1 MLLHLIVLFP
11 LFGSAQQ
18 ALLDSAMMLQYS
30 NPDAAVE
37 LATQVIDAKNDKRL
51 TSNAWEV
58 RGIALWVDGQYAKAI
73 IAHQQSLEI
82 REEIDFKKGVAYSL
96 NNLGLNYH
104 RLGDKTSAME
114 RFLSALE
121 MAEVL
126 PDSNLMASVMG
137 NIGILYEEQ
146 SDYEKALELHSN
158 CLTIAKNIN
167 DQRLVANT
175 LNNIAL
181 VYNYQGELEKAASFA
196 KRCLAMRKQMNDALG
211 EAQALNLLGIIASG
225 ESDFILADSLFRIA
239 LHIYDAAEN
248 NWGTAMVLGNL
259 GDVAVDTDEF
269 VEAVGF
275 CEKALALSREHQL
288 EWEASACKCLARA
301 FTGLN
306 DAQKSNEYWTRFTNL
321 QDSLHQSDMEND
333 ISILEQR
340 YNHEKEQALSAAE
353 IKRQRQLRNA
363 SVGIGMMALLLF
375 FMAFNNYKNKQRDNE
390 LLEQKNQE
398 ISEQKEVIEEKNLHI
413 TDSIRYAQS
422 LQQAILPKDAAF
434 EGRFEK
440 SFIFYRP
447 KDIVSGDFYWLE
459 DVNDTTF
466 IAVADCTGHGV
477 PGAMVSM
484 VGYQGLNKAV
494 REKQLS
500 KPSEILQSLSDHVEE
515 QFEKSGGS
523 VKDGM
528 DIALIALSKD
538 QKSLTFAGAHNPLL
552 LVSKRAEVEGTTQKE
567 SSGEYNMFEVKSDR
581 RSIGGYF
588 DAGPFTD
595 HVLSIEK
602 GDTLFMFSDGYGDQ
616 FGGEKG
622 KKLGI
627 KRLRQTLLNAVAEQS
642 ITSLES
648 FFDEWK
654 QTEEQIDDV
663 ALMALT
669 V

>member
-1 MLLHLIVLFP
+1 M
-11 LFGSAQQ
+11 A
-18 ALLDSAMMLQYS
+18 LQYS
-30 NPDAAVE
+30 NPDAAIE
-37 LATQVIDAKNDKRL
+37 LAAKVVDANSDKRL

-58 RGIALWVDGQYAKAI
+58 KGIALWVDGEYARAVD
-73 IAHQQSLEI
+73 AHLHSLEI
-82 REEIDFKKGVAYSL
+82 RKEIDFKKGIGYSL

-104 RLGDKTSAME
+104 RLGNKTSAME

-121 MAEVL
+121 MAEAL
-126 PDSNLMASVMG
+126 PDSNLMASIIG

-146 SDYEKALELHSN
+146 NDFEKALELHSK
-158 CLTIAKNIN
+158 CLAIAKDID

-181 VYNYQGELEKAASFA
+181 IYNYQGQLVKAESYA
-196 KRCLAMRKQMNDALG
+196 KRCLTMRKQMTDALG

-225 ESDFILADSLFRIA
+225 EGDPSSADSLFRIA
-239 LHIYDAAEN
+239 LRIYDAAEN
-248 NWGTAMVLGNL
+248 NWGIAMVLGNL
-259 GDVAVDTDEF
+259 GDVAVDNDNYN
-269 VEAVGF
+269 EAVDF
-275 CEKALALSREHQL
+275 CEKSLLLSVQHQL
-288 EWEASACKCLARA
+288 EWEAPACKCLARA

-306 DAQKSNEYWTRFTNL
+306 DAKKSNKYWIRFTNL
-321 QDSLHQSDMEND
+321 QDSLHQADMEND

-340 YNHEKEQALSAAE
+340 YNHEKEQALSEAE

-363 SVGIGMMALLLF
+363 SVGMGMMALLLF
-375 FMAFNNYKNKQRDNE
+375 FMAFNNYRNKQRDNE

-434 EGRFEK
+434 EGRFQK

-459 DVNDTTF
+459 NVNDTTF

-494 REKQLS
+494 REKQLT

-538 QKSLTFAGAHNPLL
+538 QTSLTFAGAHNPLL
-552 LVSKRAEVEGTTQKE
+552 LVSKRAEVEGATQKE
-567 SSGEYNMFEVKSDR
+567 SSGDYNMFEVRSDR

-595 HVLSIEK
+595 HKLTLAK

-627 KRLRQTLLNAVAEQS
+627 KRLRQTLLSSVADDNIQS
-642 ITSLES
+642 LNY
-648 FFDEWK
+648 FFQEWK
-654 QTEEQIDDV
+654 QAEDQIDDV
-663 ALMALT
+663 ALIALT
-669 V
+669 I